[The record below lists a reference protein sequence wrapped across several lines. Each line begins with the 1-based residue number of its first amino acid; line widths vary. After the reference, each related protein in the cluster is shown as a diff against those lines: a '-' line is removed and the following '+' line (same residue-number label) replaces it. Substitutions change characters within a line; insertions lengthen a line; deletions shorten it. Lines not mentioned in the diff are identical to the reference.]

1 MAPYILYILYI
12 FTVCTVYNVLYVN
25 MSKIMFTELGC
36 YAPMSEHLH
45 LARKRT
51 VFGEISKTRGM
62 HACIIMSPMAT
73 DNETDESIRLLASVS
88 IATSGQTNQF
98 LQYKQ
103 WFGNV
108 KKMVTTQ
115 PSAPR
120 MQSNSERMAGCVVAV
135 NHNYLKHMIAR
146 ILEFGVHVQ

>member
-1 MAPYILYILYI
+1 MASSYKNRERAIVEELKQDDQL
-12 FTVCTVYNVLYVN
+12 TVCQLFVNLQRTEHSRRDLQDERNVLY
-25 MSKIMFTELGC
+25 
-36 YAPMSEHLH
+36 
-45 LARKRT
+45 
-51 VFGEISKTRGM
+51 
-62 HACIIMSPMAT
+62 ACIIMPPMAT

-135 NHNYLKHMIAR
+135 NHNHLKHMIAR
-146 ILEFGVHVQ
+146 SLEFGVHIQ

>member
-1 MAPYILYILYI
+1 MVLIFIWRASAPYSYMLLHQLYCMYLLYCIYCILTWYELKQDDQL
-12 FTVCTVYNVLYVN
+12 TVCQLFVNLQRTGHSPRDLQDERNVLY
-25 MSKIMFTELGC
+25 
-36 YAPMSEHLH
+36 
-45 LARKRT
+45 
-51 VFGEISKTRGM
+51 
-62 HACIIMSPMAT
+62 ACIIMPPMAT

-108 KKMVTTQ
+108 KKRVTTQ

-120 MQSNSERMAGCVVAV
+120 MQSNSERMAGCVVGV
-135 NHNYLKHMIAR
+135 NHNH
-146 ILEFGVHVQ
+146 